1 MTYPVRTEIQL
12 PSRRAFLPAAL
23 NFVRDVALAC
33 GLHPEE
39 KEFLTLAAEEV
50 CSNSIEHAYDPR
62 EEGSFRL
69 ILEISSGKI
78 TLSLHDQ
85 GLPFDHTLAPK
96 YEPPSGADPGKINT
110 RGLGLYL
117 IEKLVDSVEWI
128 NHGMA
133 GKELRLVKKRSAQNV
148 TEQLPARD
156 LAPFPEDAPQA
167 PEQTYTVRRMRPED
181 AIHAARCIYR
191 TYGYSYENE
200 TTYFPEELI
209 KQNQSGE
216 LLSWVGVDQEGDI
229 VGYIELAHPAG
240 SPTADLSQA
249 VVIPA
254 HRGRNVLNLLGLA
267 LYAEAVKMGLVGI
280 YTRLTTVHP
289 FSQKAIGDYAK
300 PCGIALGYVP
310 RVRLYKGLEAHEFD
324 ERKSLILHYCF
335 LKKPHKTIVHAPPHH
350 REMME
355 RIYRLLGLNVEF
367 VESLAGA
374 GLSGGMVKVLYHRG
388 NGTGT
393 ITVEKAGSDSTT
405 EIRRALYDLRDI
417 ARAEAIYLLLP
428 LAQAG
433 TPGLC
438 EEAEALGF
446 FFSGVEPCFAPDGD
460 YLRLQCLHTTINF
473 DHIQLYQPFSRE
485 LLSYILEEKKRVGAQ
500 MKPE

>member
-1 MTYPVRTEIQL
+1 MTHPVRAEIQL
-12 PSRRAFLPAAL
+12 PSRLAFLPAAL
-23 NFVRDVALAC
+23 NFVRDAALAC
-33 GLHPEE
+33 GLQPEE
-39 KEFLTLAAEEV
+39 SEFLTLAVEEA

-69 ILEISSGKI
+69 ILEISSGKMI
-78 TLSLHDQ
+78 LSLRDQ
-85 GLPFDHTLAPK
+85 GLPFDHTLAPT
-96 YEPPSGADPGKINT
+96 YEPPSKADPDKIST

-117 IEKLVDSVEWI
+117 IEKQFDSMEWI

-133 GKELRLVKKRSAQNV
+133 GKELRLVKNRIGREAIEPMPGQD
-148 TEQLPARD
+148 P
-156 LAPFPEDAPQA
+156 APFPEDASRA

-209 KQNQSGE
+209 KQNQRGE

-229 VGYIELAHPAG
+229 VGYIELTHPAG

-249 VVIPA
+249 VVIPS
-254 HRGRNVLNLLGLA
+254 HRGRSVLNLLGLA

-300 PCGIALGYVP
+300 PCGITLGYVP
-310 RVRLYKGLEAHEFD
+310 RVRRYKGLESHEFD

-335 LKKPHKTIVHAPPHH
+335 LKEPLKTIVHAPPRH
-350 REMME
+350 REIME
-355 RIYRLLGLNVEF
+355 KIYRLLKLNVEF
-367 VESLAGA
+367 MEAVAGTD
-374 GLSGGMVKVLYHRG
+374 LSGGMVKVSYNRR

-393 ITVEKAGSDSTT
+393 ITVEKAGSDSTA

-433 TPGLC
+433 TPALC

-460 YLRLQCLHTTINF
+460 HLRLQYLNTTINF
-473 DHIQLYQPFSRE
+473 DHLQLYQPFSRE
-485 LLSYILEEKKRVGAQ
+485 LLSYILQEKKRVGA
-500 MKPE
+500 

>member
-23 NFVRDVALAC
+23 NFVRDVACAC
-33 GLHPEE
+33 GLQPEE
-39 KEFLTLAAEEV
+39 SEFLTLAAEEA

-78 TLSLHDQ
+78 ILSLHDQ
-85 GLPFDHTLAPK
+85 GLPFDHTLAPT
-96 YEPPSGADPGKINT
+96 YEPPLKADPGKIST

-117 IEKLVDSVEWI
+117 IEKQVDSVEWI

-133 GKELRLVKKRSAQNV
+133 GKELRLVKIRSGRDTN
-148 TEQLPARD
+148 EPLPGRD
-156 LAPFPEDAPQA
+156 LAPFPEDTPQA

-200 TTYFPEELI
+200 TAYFPEELI

-216 LLSWVGVDQEGDI
+216 LLSWVGVDQKGDI

-254 HRGRNVLNLLGLA
+254 HRGRSVLNLLGLA

-289 FSQKAIGDYAK
+289 YSQKAIGDYAK
-300 PCGIALGYVP
+300 PCGITLGYVP
-310 RVRLYKGLEAHEFD
+310 RVRRYKGLESHEFD

-335 LKKPHKTIVHAPPHH
+335 LKVPPKTFVHAPPRH

-355 RIYRLLGLNVEF
+355 KIYRLLGLNVEF
-367 VESLAGA
+367 MEAVAGA
-374 GLSGGMVKVLYHRG
+374 DLSGGKLKVLYNRS

-393 ITVEKAGSDSTT
+393 ITVEKAGSDSKA

-417 ARAEAIYLLLP
+417 TRAEAIYLLLP

-446 FFSGVEPCFAPDGD
+446 FFSGIEPCFAPDGD
-460 YLRLQCLHTTINF
+460 YLRLQYLNTTINF
-473 DHIQLYQPFSRE
+473 DHLQLYQPFSRE
-485 LLSYILEEKKRVGAQ
+485 LLSYILQDKIRVGA
-500 MKPE
+500 

>member
-1 MTYPVRTEIQL
+1 MIHPVRTEIRL
-12 PSRRAFLPAAL
+12 PSRLAFLPAAL
-23 NFVRDVALAC
+23 NFVRDVARAC
-33 GLHPEE
+33 GLQPEE
-39 KEFLTLAAEEV
+39 SEFLNLAAEEA

-62 EEGSFRL
+62 EEGNFRL

-78 TLSLHDQ
+78 IFSVHDQ
-85 GLPFDHTLAPK
+85 GLPFDYSLAPK
-96 YEPPSGADPGKINT
+96 YEPPAEADPDKIST

-133 GKELRLVKKRSAQNV
+133 GKELRLIKKRIRQEA
-148 TEQLPARD
+148 TEPMPGRD
-156 LAPFPEDAPQA
+156 LTPYPEDAPQA

-229 VGYIELAHPAG
+229 VGYIELTHPPG

-249 VVIPA
+249 VVIPS
-254 HRGRNVLNLLGLA
+254 HRGRSVLNLLGLE
-267 LYAEAVKMGLVGI
+267 LYAEAVKMGLAGI

-300 PCGIALGYVP
+300 PCGITLGYVP
-310 RVRLYKGLEAHEFD
+310 RVRRYKGLESHEFD

-335 LKKPHKTIVHAPPHH
+335 LKAPHKTIVHAPPHH

-355 RIYRLLGLNVEF
+355 RIYRLLGLNVELM
-367 VESLAGA
+367 ETDAGA
-374 GLSGGMVKVLYHRG
+374 DLSGGMVKVLYNRI

-393 ITVEKAGSDSTT
+393 ITVEKAGSDSKT

-417 ARAEAIYLLLP
+417 ALAEAIYLLLP

-433 TPGLC
+433 TPRLC

-460 YLRLQCLHTTINF
+460 YLRLQYLNTTINF
-473 DHIQLYQPFSRE
+473 DHIQLYRPFSRE
-485 LLSYILEEKKRVGAQ
+485 LLSYILQEKKRVGA
-500 MKPE
+500 